1 MHQTIKLD
9 TRKREGKYG
18 EARIAPLRRGERN
31 NAMLT
36 VKVGANGQPYDL
48 SGKTASLVA
57 TTAAGKLVGPCP
69 MQVAEAGIARIML
82 PAALYSAVGAFS
94 GYVEIRE
101 GETLVDTTD
110 SFGGKVIEC
119 ADLDSEQ
126 AAEFTPLLGEV
137 RDATVKALES
147 RIIHAEVETLD
158 PGSDA
163 TASLV
168 PEDGAQCLRLGIPRG
183 DTGAK
188 GDKGEKGDPFTYDDF
203 TEAQIL
209 ELQRPATEAAAS
221 VDAINVIAPKT
232 VDTAQAASAAY
243 KNSLAIGEGAKCTS
257 DKYTQL
263 AIGAISK
270 TQGANAISVGLAA
283 EADGPASVSMGL
295 NAHSEGGYSVAIGTA
310 SAANGERSKAFGD
323 YAQSIGNRTDAL
335 SSTAYCVGNIS
346 QALGYQSSTCATQS
360 AAIGAAATVNGASV
374 PDPAVKD
381 FKASTMNS
389 VALGSFSVADEQ
401 NTVSVG
407 NDVASITKYRRKS
420 DGTGK
425 LTETAPFW
433 ETRTV
438 NLPASAQHLKRR
450 ITNVADPIDGHNAAT
465 KNYVDSNTCNVLIGS
480 ETGAVAHVEDA
491 FNGASLR
498 KITVEGATE
507 QVTTTGKNLLD
518 CYKLAEIASKYY
530 AVENGNLKVIQSYN
544 EAWSA
549 VPAFITLDAGTYYSS
564 GDKSLEIRKA
574 SDGAT
579 VRYGEGRF
587 VLDQNTEIKIKV
599 GTGLPS
605 YPVVINAQIEKGSTA
620 TAYEPYTGG
629 KPSPSP
635 EYQQPIAV
643 IENPTVK
650 IVGRNHARIAADMP
664 RADCDTDF
672 AATTK
677 RIIPPGTY
685 IEGLTFNNYLAPNNI
700 SELKIAEGSIGFD
713 TTDQG
718 YGVGVGVNLVNGATY
733 VDGVADYHSFYD
745 EDGTFLRYVYGRQ
758 FQVPDDAA
766 YSVAVF
772 RAGADGHF
780 SASNIAITHVA
791 DKGAYAPYNS
801 QSIAFTLPEEHPYL
815 AKLPDGTAD
824 TIEVDKDGNVSL
836 VARATKTI
844 LDGSQSFYDVN
855 IDGIETYYELSKP
868 IGSGKLPAVQWGG
881 LYDRFVTSN
890 PYTVHQG
897 ACAYCFSVS
906 NGIIFRIRPSET
918 FASAKGFNN
927 WLKSNPV
934 TSYHADTEP
943 KTYPLGKIEMPKAQD
958 SIVNAWTDA
967 EVTPRTGIEY
977 TRDVNIVVA
986 NLESAIASI
995 TEG

>member
-221 VDAINVIAPKT
+221 V
-232 VDTAQAASAAY
+232 
-243 KNSLAIGEGAKCTS
+243 
-257 DKYTQL
+257 
-263 AIGAISK
+263 
-270 TQGANAISVGLAA
+270 
-283 EADGPASVSMGL
+283 
-295 NAHSEGGYSVAIGTA
+295 
-310 SAANGERSKAFGD
+310 
-323 YAQSIGNRTDAL
+323 
-335 SSTAYCVGNIS
+335 
-346 QALGYQSSTCATQS
+346 
-360 AAIGAAATVNGASV
+360 NGASV

-491 FNGASLR
+491 FEGASLR
-498 KITVEGATE
+498 KIVVEGAAKQDGIPSPESPKPITVIE
-507 QVTTTGKNLLD
+507 HPTVKVVGRNLWPFAGSYTSIEGHQNEFVNDKTPFTILPGAYTFSAVGSLGNTDAPFFGYTATGKRIQLFRILRNVTNP
-518 CYKLAEIASKYY
+518 KYSFTVTEPITSVY
-530 AVENGNLKVIQSYN
+530 FVSNAADSNTGTISSIQ
-544 EAWSA
+544 
-549 VPAFITLDAGTYYSS
+549 
-564 GDKSLEIRKA
+564 LER
-574 SDGAT
+574 
-579 VRYGEGRF
+579 
-587 VLDQNTEIKIKV
+587 N
-599 GTGLPS
+599 
-605 YPVVINAQIEKGSTA
+605 STA
-620 TAYEPYTGG
+620 TEYKPYTA
-629 KPSPSP
+629 
-635 EYQQPIAV
+635 Q
-643 IENPTVK
+643 T
-650 IVGRNHARIAADMP
+650 
-664 RADCDTDF
+664 
-672 AATTK
+672 
-677 RIIPPGTY
+677 
-685 IEGLTFNNYLAPNNI
+685 LT
-700 SELKIAEGSIGFD
+700 
-713 TTDQG
+713 
-718 YGVGVGVNLVNGATY
+718 
-733 VDGVADYHSFYD
+733 
-745 EDGTFLRYVYGRQ
+745 
-758 FQVPDDAA
+758 
-766 YSVAVF
+766 
-772 RAGADGHF
+772 
-780 SASNIAITHVA
+780 
-791 DKGAYAPYNS
+791 
-801 QSIAFTLPEEHPYL
+801 FTLPAEHPYL

-824 TIEVDKDGNVSL
+824 EIVVDEEGNVEL
-836 VARATKTI
+836 VARVLRIKVPSSGINWNIQAQKGGFSLGYLDSAPGVESIEKNLHATALMSDKFMSKAYWENNPCFGVSGVLWVVPRTNQNDI
-844 LDGSQSFYDVN
+844 TSEDVAAVANGMVFYAPLATPLIYSLD
-855 IDGIETYYELSKP
+855 
-868 IGSGKLPAVQWGG
+868 
-881 LYDRFVTSN
+881 R
-890 PYTVHQG
+890 
-897 ACAYCFSVS
+897 
-906 NGIIFRIRPSET
+906 
-918 FASAKGFNN
+918 
-927 WLKSNPV
+927 
-934 TSYHADTEP
+934 
-943 KTYPLGKIEMPKAQD
+943 IEMPKAQD
-958 SIVNAWTDA
+958 SIVNVWTDA
-967 EVTPRTGIEY
+967 EVTPNTSIEY
-977 TRDVNIVVA
+977 VRDVNIVIA

-995 TEG
+995 TQG

>member
-1 MHQTIKLD
+1 MNQTIKLD
-9 TRKREGKYG
+9 TRKREGAYG

-31 NAMLT
+31 NALLT
-36 VKVGANGQPYDL
+36 VKICANGVPYDL

-69 MQVAEAGIARIML
+69 MEVAEAGIARIML
-82 PAALYSAVGAFS
+82 PAALYSAVGAFM

-119 ADLDSEQ
+119 ADLDAEQ
-126 AAEFTPLLGEV
+126 AAEFTPLLGELQNAV
-137 RDATVKALES
+137 AEEAKRVEAEKA
-147 RIIHAEVETLD
+147 RAQAEIERET
-158 PGSDA
+158 GFA
-163 TASLV
+163 EAKQASQ
-168 PEDGAQCLRLGIPRG
+168 A
-183 DTGAK
+183 
-188 GDKGEKGDPFTYDDF
+188 
-203 TEAQIL
+203 
-209 ELQRPATEAAAS
+209 ATEAANDAAAGARSAAGSAS
-221 VDAINVIAPKT
+221 DAAESANTAAGKANDAAAKAESDVRAFVNAAGTAIGDAISGAKADVDAAVKRS
-232 VDTAQAASAAY
+232 DTATAKAEAAAKTADAANTAATQAVSDARD
-243 KNSLAIGEGAKCTS
+243 AIAEVKATEAKL
-257 DKYTQL
+257 YP
-263 AIGAISK
+263 
-270 TQGANAISVGLAA
+270 AA
-283 EADGPASVSMGL
+283 ENILVGSDS
-295 NAHSEGGYSVAIGTA
+295 GT
-310 SAANGERSKAFGD
+310 
-323 YAQSIGNRTDAL
+323 
-335 SSTAYCVGNIS
+335 
-346 QALGYQSSTCATQS
+346 
-360 AAIGAAATVNGASV
+360 
-374 PDPAVKD
+374 
-381 FKASTMNS
+381 
-389 VALGSFSVADEQ
+389 
-401 NTVSVG
+401 
-407 NDVASITKYRRKS
+407 
-420 DGTGK
+420 
-425 LTETAPFW
+425 
-433 ETRTV
+433 
-438 NLPASAQHLKRR
+438 
-450 ITNVADPIDGHNAAT
+450 
-465 KNYVDSNTCNVLIGS
+465 
-480 ETGAVAHVEDA
+480 VAHVDDA
-491 FNGASLR
+491 FAGASLR
-498 KITVEGATE
+498 EITVEGATE

-530 AVENGNLKVIQSYN
+530 AVENGNLKVIRPYN

-574 SDGAT
+574 SDGSV

-718 YGVGVGVNLVNGATY
+718 YGVGVGVNMVNGATY
-733 VDGVADYHSFYD
+733 IDSVANYHSFYD

-772 RAGADGHF
+772 RAGTDGHF

-791 DKGAYAPYNS
+791 DNGAYAPYTS
-801 QSIAFTLPEEHPYL
+801 QSLTFALPEEHPYL

-824 TIEVDKDGNVSL
+824 EIVVDEEGNVEL
-836 VARATKTI
+836 VARVLRIKVPDGGFTWNIQEQPSGFSLGYTDHIPDLGDIKKNLDAAALMSERFESQRSWKNNPCFGVSEVLWVVPRTNQNDITSEDVEAVANGMVFYAPLAT
-844 LDGSQSFYDVN
+844 
-855 IDGIETYYELSKP
+855 
-868 IGSGKLPAVQWGG
+868 AV
-881 LYDRFVTSN
+881 
-890 PYTVHQG
+890 
-897 ACAYCFSVS
+897 
-906 NGIIFRIRPSET
+906 
-918 FASAKGFNN
+918 
-927 WLKSNPV
+927 
-934 TSYHADTEP
+934 
-943 KTYPLGKIEMPKAQD
+943 TYPLGKIEMPKAQD

-967 EVTPRTGIEY
+967 EVTPNTGIKY
-977 TRDVNIVVA
+977 VRDVNIVVA

-995 TEG
+995 TKG